1 MLHRTQSEEPPKS
14 PFLVDTVV
22 VNNKATT
29 TTSHAITATNAN
41 NNSTKL
47 QHQVEIHSR
56 TSSRQSAQETSS
68 RCSDAFSYDNI
79 PPQYLRNESRQSQ
92 DSATTYRSD
101 VSTSRASHESSSY
114 QYEPYNLINFRRG
127 SYTDSSPVPTTVIQ
141 VPRGHVMDSSPKV
154 PVIPEKQ
161 ENGYAYETH
170 SLPRHTTCVH
180 HYKDEH
186 HIHTLPRLH
195 QVHHHTHITNG
206 VSPMPKPNEAHFIIT
221 SSAHN
226 IPRRASAYAPS
237 LHEIQHQMKQQQ
249 TPRRGSYAAGQ
260 KSDPNVL
267 QRRNSV
273 QRQQS
278 IAIEDEEDEE
288 EMCSTCSSSENEN
301 DGDGEEEEDGGGSEE
316 EDDEEQEIFIDFKPR
331 VSPLASPHDIKKKK
345 KLTKTKSEGEILI
358 EKHKH
363 KTPEHIT
370 HLSANEEDMET
381 PTPKN
386 VSDGHFAYSSE
397 PILDEDICKQEILY
411 KPPSPERYSRESFR
425 KRSISFEE
433 SHSHAKPVEPS
444 KAKHTPVSSSAL
456 KTTVV
461 KSAPPT
467 PPPDE
472 IFGVP
477 PLPDYPSIDSLTT
490 DGTRDHSEAN
500 WNESQATI
508 MM

>member
-22 VNNKATT
+22 VNNNTT

-41 NNSTKL
+41 NKLL

-101 VSTSRASHESSSY
+101 ISTSRASHESSSY

-127 SYTDSSPVPTTVIQ
+127 SYTDSSPVPLTVIQ
-141 VPRGHVMDSSPKV
+141 MPRGMPDPSIV

-195 QVHHHTHITNG
+195 QMHHHTHVTNG
-206 VSPMPKPNEAHFIIT
+206 VTPTTSKPNETHFVVA
-221 SSAHN
+221 SSH
-226 IPRRASAYAPS
+226 RRASAYAPS
-237 LHEIQHQMKQQQ
+237 LHEIQQQIKQQA
-249 TPRRGSYAAGQ
+249 PRRGSYAGQ
-260 KSDPNVL
+260 KTDPNLL
-267 QRRNSV
+267 QRRSSV

-288 EMCSTCSSSENEN
+288 EMCSTCSSSDDEN
-301 DGDGEEEEDGGGSEE
+301 DGDAEEEEDGGGSEE
-316 EDDEEQEIFIDFKPR
+316 EDNEEEQEIFIDFKPR
-331 VSPLASPHDIKKKK
+331 ISPLASPHENKKKK
-345 KLTKTKSEGEILI
+345 KLLKTKSDGEILV
-358 EKHKH
+358 EKQKHKA
-363 KTPEHIT
+363 PEPLS
-370 HLSANEEDMET
+370 HLSASEEDLKT
-381 PTPKN
+381 PTAQTIPE
-386 VSDGHFAYSSE
+386 GYFRSE

-433 SHSHAKPVEPS
+433 SSAAQKSHVVKTSDAPK
-444 KAKHTPVSSSAL
+444 KQQQTSAL

-472 IFGVP
+472 ILGIP

-490 DGTRDHSEAN
+490 DGTRDHSDTN

>member
-22 VNNKATT
+22 VNNN

-41 NNSTKL
+41 IKL

-79 PPQYLRNESRQSQ
+79 PPHYLRNESRQSQ

-101 VSTSRASHESSSY
+101 ISTSRASHESSSY

-141 VPRGHVMDSSPKV
+141 VPRGIPDPSTV

-195 QVHHHTHITNG
+195 QMHHHTHVTNG
-206 VSPMPKPNEAHFIIT
+206 VTPTSKSNETHFVVP
-221 SSAHN
+221 SAHN
-226 IPRRASAYAPS
+226 IPRRASTYAPS
-237 LHEIQHQMKQQQ
+237 LHEIQQQIKQQA
-249 TPRRGSYAAGQ
+249 PRRGSYAGQ
-260 KSDPNVL
+260 KSDPNIL
-267 QRRNSV
+267 QRRSSV

-278 IAIEDEEDEE
+278 IAIEDDEDEE
-288 EMCSTCSSSENEN
+288 EMCSTCSSSEDEN

-316 EDDEEQEIFIDFKPR
+316 EDDEEEQEIFIDFKPR
-331 VSPLASPHDIKKKK
+331 ISPLASPHDIKKKK
-345 KLTKTKSEGEILI
+345 KLLKTKSDGEILV
-358 EKHKH
+358 ERQKHKP
-363 KTPEHIT
+363 PEPISHQ
-370 HLSANEEDMET
+370 SASEEDMKT
-381 PTPKN
+381 PTPK
-386 VSDGHFAYSSE
+386 SIPEGHFEYRSE

-433 SHSHAKPVEPS
+433 SQKHAKTAEPQ
-444 KAKHTPVSSSAL
+444 KKQTPVKSSAF

-472 IFGVP
+472 ILGIP

-490 DGTRDHSEAN
+490 DGTRDHSDTN

>member
-29 TTSHAITATNAN
+29 TTTSHAITATNAN
-41 NNSTKL
+41 STNNKL

-56 TSSRQSAQETSS
+56 TSSRQSAQETASS

-79 PPQYLRNESRQSQ
+79 PPHYLRNDSRQSQ

-101 VSTSRASHESSSY
+101 ISTSRASHESSSY

-141 VPRGHVMDSSPKV
+141 VPRGLIVDPSTMV

-180 HYKDEH
+180 HFKDEH

-195 QVHHHTHITNG
+195 QMHHHTHVTNG
-206 VSPMPKPNEAHFIIT
+206 VSPAPKPNETHFIVP
-221 SSAHN
+221 SSGHN

-237 LHEIQHQMKQQQ
+237 LHEIQHQIKQQA
-249 TPRRGSYAAGQ
+249 PRRGSYAGQ
-260 KSDPNVL
+260 KSDTATL

-301 DGDGEEEEDGGGSEE
+301 DGDAEEEEDGGGSEE
-316 EDDEEQEIFIDFKPR
+316 DDEEEQEIFIDFKPR
-331 VSPLASPHDIKKKK
+331 VSPLASPHDKKKK
-345 KLTKTKSEGEILI
+345 KLTKTKSDGEILVT
-358 EKHKH
+358 KHKH
-363 KTPEHIT
+363 KEPEHVC
-370 HLSANEEDMET
+370 HLSADEEDMKT
-381 PTPKN
+381 PTPQTG
-386 VSDGHFAYSSE
+386 VDTHFAYSSE

-425 KRSISFEE
+425 KKSISFEE
-433 SHSHAKPVEPS
+433 SQSHAKPVEAP
-444 KAKHTPVSSSAL
+444 KTPKVSSSAL
-456 KTTVV
+456 KTVV

-472 IFGVP
+472 ILGIP

-490 DGTRDHSEAN
+490 DGTRDHS

-508 MM
+508 ML

>member
-1 MLHRTQSEEPPKS
+1 M
-14 PFLVDTVV
+14 
-22 VNNKATT
+22 
-29 TTSHAITATNAN
+29 NA
-41 NNSTKL
+41 SSKL

-56 TSSRQSAQETSS
+56 TPSRQSAQETSS

-79 PPQYLRNESRQSQ
+79 PPHYLRNESRQSQ

-101 VSTSRASHESSSY
+101 ISTSRASHESSSY

-141 VPRGHVMDSSPKV
+141 VPRGMPDPSTV

-180 HYKDEH
+180 HFKDEH

-195 QVHHHTHITNG
+195 QMHHHTHVTNG
-206 VSPMPKPNEAHFIIT
+206 VSTAQQSH
-221 SSAHN
+221 
-226 IPRRASAYAPS
+226 PRRASAYAPS
-237 LHEIQHQMKQQQ
+237 LHEIQQQLKQQV
-249 TPRRGSYAAGQ
+249 PRRGSFAGQ
-260 KSDPNVL
+260 KSDQSML
-267 QRRNSV
+267 QRRSSM

-301 DGDGEEEEDGGGSEE
+301 DGDAEEDGSEE
-316 EDDEEQEIFIDFKPR
+316 NEEQEIFIDFKPR
-331 VSPLASPHDIKKKK
+331 ISPLASPHDIKHKKK
-345 KLTKTKSEGEILI
+345 KLVKTKSDGEILV
-358 EKHKH
+358 EKQKQQ
-363 KTPEHIT
+363 KIPEPLSHI
-370 HLSANEEDMET
+370 SASEEDMKT
-381 PTPKN
+381 PTPKQ
-386 VSDGHFAYSSE
+386 SEKQQHFEYRSE
-397 PILDEDICKQEILY
+397 PILDEDICKQEVLY
-411 KPPSPERYSRESFR
+411 RPPSPERYSRESFR
-425 KRSISFEE
+425 KRSISFESE
-433 SHSHAKPVEPS
+433 PVNKGQDTKKQAQAS
-444 KAKHTPVSSSAL
+444 TSAL

-472 IFGVP
+472 ILGIP
-477 PLPDYPSIDSLTT
+477 PLPDYPSIDSLAT
-490 DGTRDHSEAN
+490 DATRDHSDTN